1 MNNFVDIVMPAESA
15 DGYYMSRQKSKVD
28 DFIYIDEEWYSKLLD
43 SNTFYILGPK
53 GSGKTLYA
61 AYMCAEKRGNIV
73 SRSHTIDVGDYG
85 KLIAMK
91 VANHLNFT
99 DYLTM
104 WKVIILQKLL
114 LGLQANEISFWGR
127 AKNFKEIQDTIS
139 QYFGYDVAND
149 SFNPITVIDSCD
161 KQNKVAN
168 YLQSQMSDG
177 QTTPLVGI
185 IAKAGFE
192 DMQQQSNKVERIA
205 MCYTDTWMRSIN
217 EFRKV
222 IEKITFINSHYLF
235 IDGLDVR
242 PRGIDAKEYSE
253 CIGALVRAVY
263 EINTKFLGN
272 IDRKD
277 SKEFKVIALTRTDI
291 FLNSDLVNVTSCIS
305 DNCVELDW
313 TYSNEKEF
321 KYSNL
326 YKMMNRVLGWDGVS
340 KEYPVEKYFGF
351 SLKGMSRR
359 TLMASM
365 FIQRQSRLRP
375 RDVVV
380 MMKYIQEECR
390 KRKEQN
396 PNAEVLHSQN
406 LENKYSNYYADQIK
420 SEMMFLYSSEEIKDI
435 FQMLKSIRKENF
447 TVKEFEVSFEAF
459 TSIKPEFKEIF
470 PNYRSLLDK
479 LYSLDLVGWS
489 EKFKNQPKL
498 HWHYREVKPIDES
511 YRMPWEQI
519 NAANSVKIII
529 HRGVSKNILGTIQ

>member
-1 MNNFVDIVMPAESA
+1 MNNFTDITMPAESA
-15 DGYYMSRQKSKVD
+15 DSYYMNRQKSKVD

-43 SNTFYILGPK
+43 PNTFYILGPK

-61 AYMCAEKRGNIV
+61 AYMCAEKRNGVV

-91 VANHLNFT
+91 IANQLNFT

-104 WKVIILQKLL
+104 WKVILLQKFL

-127 AKNFKEIQDTIS
+127 SKSFKEIQDTIS

-161 KQNKVAN
+161 KQNKVTS
-168 YLQSQMSDG
+168 YLQSETSDG
-177 QTTPLVGI
+177 QSNFLANV
-185 IAKAGFE
+185 IAKAETE
-192 DMQQQSNKVERIA
+192 DQQRKSNTVERVA
-205 MCYTDTWMRSIN
+205 MYYTDTWMRSIN
-217 EFRKV
+217 EFRKA
-222 IEKITFINSHYLF
+222 IEKITFKNNHYLF

-242 PRGIDAKEYSE
+242 PRDIDAKEYSE

-272 IDRKD
+272 IERKD
-277 SKEFKVIALTRTDI
+277 DKEFKIIALTRTDI

-326 YKMMNRVLGWDGVS
+326 YKMMNRVLGWDGS
-340 KEYPVEKYFGF
+340 SEEYPVERYFNF
-351 SLKGMSRR
+351 VLKGLSSRP
-359 TLMASM
+359 LKASM

-380 MMKYIQEECR
+380 MMRFIQDECK
-390 KRKEQN
+390 KRGIKN
-396 PNAEVLHSQN
+396 PNAEILCSQN
-406 LENKYSNYYADQIK
+406 LESKYSNYYADQIK

-435 FQMLKSIRKENF
+435 FQMLKSIRREVFSENTF
-447 TVKEFEVSFEAF
+447 RTSYEAF
-459 TSIKPEFKEIF
+459 VLSKPLFKEIF
-470 PNYRSLLDK
+470 PDYRSLLDK
-479 LYSLDLVGWS
+479 LYSLDLIGWI
-489 EKFKNQPKL
+489 EMFRDQPKL

-519 NAANSVKIII
+519 DRANRVKIII

>member
-1 MNNFVDIVMPAESA
+1 M
-15 DGYYMSRQKSKVD
+15 
-28 DFIYIDEEWYSKLLD
+28 
-43 SNTFYILGPK
+43 
-53 GSGKTLYA
+53 
-61 AYMCAEKRGNIV
+61 
-73 SRSHTIDVGDYG
+73 
-85 KLIAMK
+85 
-91 VANHLNFT
+91 
-99 DYLTM
+99 
-104 WKVIILQKLL
+104 
-114 LGLQANEISFWGR
+114 
-127 AKNFKEIQDTIS
+127 
-139 QYFGYDVAND
+139 
-149 SFNPITVIDSCD
+149 
-161 KQNKVAN
+161 
-168 YLQSQMSDG
+168 
-177 QTTPLVGI
+177 
-185 IAKAGFE
+185 
-192 DMQQQSNKVERIA
+192 
-205 MCYTDTWMRSIN
+205 
-217 EFRKV
+217 
-222 IEKITFINSHYLF
+222 
-235 IDGLDVR
+235 
-242 PRGIDAKEYSE
+242 
-253 CIGALVRAVY
+253 VRAVY

-277 SKEFKVIALTRTDI
+277 GKEFKVIALTRTDI

-359 TLMASM
+359 TLKASM

-459 TSIKPEFKEIF
+459 TSNKPEFKEIF